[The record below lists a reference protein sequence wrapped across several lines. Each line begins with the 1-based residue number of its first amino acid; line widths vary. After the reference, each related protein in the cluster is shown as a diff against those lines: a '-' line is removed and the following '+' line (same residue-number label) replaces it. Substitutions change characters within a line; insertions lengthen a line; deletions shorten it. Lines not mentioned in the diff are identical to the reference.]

1 MSKRCGRERGG
12 CMRITY
18 MCQNGFS
25 TCVGGDDHRNSDC
38 NGVIV
43 STTGH
48 SVLRNNMDGHMT
60 SNRRS
65 HD

>member
-1 MSKRCGRERGG
+1 
-12 CMRITY
+12 MRITY
-18 MCQNGFS
+18 MCQDGFS

-48 SVLRNNMDGHMT
+48 SVLRDNMEGHMT
-60 SNRRS
+60 SNGQS